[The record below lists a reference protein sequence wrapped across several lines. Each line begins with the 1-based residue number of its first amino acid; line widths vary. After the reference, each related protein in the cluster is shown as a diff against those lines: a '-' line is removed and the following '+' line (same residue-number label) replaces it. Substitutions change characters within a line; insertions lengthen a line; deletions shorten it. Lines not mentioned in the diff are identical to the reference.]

1 MVSYSSEV
9 ADYFPR
15 AMIRMHAKITRHL
28 RKQTNKK
35 IHKNQQK
42 QQAAADIGQYK
53 HQIVEVPGL
62 GYQTCLQRLNTHA
75 FKV

>member
-9 ADYFPR
+9 ADYFKGNDQNARKDR
-15 AMIRMHAKITRHL
+15 APKKT
-28 RKQTNKK
+28 TNKK
-35 IHKNQQK
+35 IHKNQQE

-62 GYQTCLQRLNTHA
+62 GYKTCLQRLNTHA